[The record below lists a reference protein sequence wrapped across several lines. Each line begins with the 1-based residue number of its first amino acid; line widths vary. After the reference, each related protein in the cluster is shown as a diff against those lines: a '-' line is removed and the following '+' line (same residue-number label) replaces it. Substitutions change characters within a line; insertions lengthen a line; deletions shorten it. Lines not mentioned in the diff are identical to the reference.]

1 MAVRGD
7 ALADDRP
14 DHRVQTGTVTAAGK
28 HADSHDLLILLIA
41 ILAPKG
47 RTHGQKAPGSIIG
60 VIAGPGRAANCA
72 L

>member
-1 MAVRGD
+1 MAVGGD

-14 DHRVQTGTVTAAGK
+14 DHRVQTGTVPAAGK

-47 RTHGQKAPGSIIG
+47 IYGQKAPGSVIG
-60 VIAGPGRAANCA
+60 VVAGPGRAANCA